1 MRYFRFRNWERYQHY
16 RDRNP
21 IWVKLYCSILDDGD
35 DWQRLTDAE
44 CGVLAKLL
52 ALASR
57 MGNAIPCNSEI
68 VAAEINADSPIN
80 LEKYAEIGV
89 IEIMASRQECVAA
102 ERVRVESLKSASN
115 PASNRASNRASKNAR
130 LREERGEFLESER
143 GDKEKTPPTPR
154 KRGRVVA
161 AELKEDVAKIVD
173 HLNAV
178 TGKRHGAEKAT
189 GEIERCLN
197 AGATVAECCEVIDH
211 CWAQW
216 KDNPKMVKFVNKVT
230 PFRAIHFDAYLD
242 EARAGRPK
250 PKPAPKPVEDDDPDL
265 SPAEREAARQALER
279 LGVGGLCNWT

>member
-1 MRYFRFRNWERYQHY
+1 MKWFRFHADWIDNPKVRKLDATLQQRYILLLCMRCREEVPGISVEDMAWHFRCSEDEC
-16 RDRNP
+16 RDTLQ
-21 IWVKLYCSILDDGD
+21 KLQDAGLWTGD
-35 DWQRLTDAE
+35 DVANWDERQYISDCSTERSRKHRSKSLQQRGCNVAE
-44 CGVLAKLL
+44 TLPK
-52 ALASR
+52 R
-57 MGNAIPCNSEI
+57 
-68 VAAEINADSPIN
+68 
-80 LEKYAEIGV
+80 
-89 IEIMASRQECVAA
+89 
-102 ERVRVESLKSASN
+102 
-115 PASNRASNRASKNAR
+115 RATVTQRPQTQMQTSDPDFK
-130 LREERGEFLESER
+130 
-143 GDKEKTPPTPR
+143 KTPPTPR

-250 PKPAPKPVEDDDPDL
+250 PKPAPKPVEDDDPDMT
-265 SPAEREAARQALER
+265 PAEREAARQALER